1 MEKQDVFKSI
11 KVADFTWAGV
21 GPLTTR
27 VLAEH
32 GATVIRVESHKRPDS
47 LRFMGPFKDGKPGLD
62 RSAFGAAYNT
72 GKYGISLDLNT
83 PKGRE
88 LAEKL
93 IMWSDVV
100 ANSFAPGTMVKWG
113 LDYEGVTRFN
123 PDIIYAETTMQGQ
136 WGPYKNY
143 SAYGIHAASLAGFH
157 EMTGWPD
164 RGPALV
170 YGAYTDYI
178 GPWYLAMA
186 IIGALDRRRK
196 TGKGM
201 YIEQSQL
208 EAAATYLG
216 PTMLDFFVN
225 NRIPV
230 RMGNRDPYM
239 APHGAFRCKGDDR
252 WVAVSVSTD
261 EEWRAFCMILGHPE
275 WITSPEFSTCLARKA
290 NEEVLEKRIEACT
303 INYTP
308 EEVMSRMQEAGIAAG
323 VVQDNQNIFED
334 PQAVHRKAFEFLDHS
349 VIGRHAYN
357 TPAYRLSKTP
367 HHLKKAAPAL
377 GEDNEWVYKEI
388 LGLSDDEIS
397 ELLVEGVITT
407 EADVSW

>member
-1 MEKQDVFKSI
+1 MKKEIFESI
-11 KVADFTWAGV
+11 KVADFTWVGV

-72 GKYGISLDLNT
+72 GKYGISLDLNK
-83 PKGRE
+83 PKGLEIAKE
-88 LAEKL
+88 LIK
-93 IMWSDVV
+93 WSDVV
-100 ANSFAPGTMVKWG
+100 ADSFAPGTMRRWG
-113 LDYEGVTRFN
+113 LDYEGVKKFK
-123 PDIIYAETTMQGQ
+123 PDIIYAETTQQGQ
-136 WGPYKNY
+136 WGPHASYT
-143 SAYGIHAASLAGFH
+143 AYGIHAASLAGFH

-164 RGPALV
+164 RGPNLA

-178 GPWYLAMA
+178 GPWYLSMA

-208 EAAATYLG
+208 EAGVTYLG
-216 PTMLDFFVN
+216 PTLLDYFVN
-225 NRIPV
+225 GRIAG
-230 RMGNRDPYM
+230 RMGNRDAHS
-239 APHGAFRCKGDDR
+239 APHGAFRCKGEDR

-261 EEWRAFCMILGHPE
+261 DHQWRAFCEVLGHPE
-275 WITSPEFSTCLARKA
+275 WITSPEFSTWMARKE
-290 NEEVLEKRIEACT
+290 NEDDLEQRIEAWT
-303 INYTP
+303 LNYTP
-308 EEVMSRMQEAGIAAG
+308 NEVMSRMQDAG
-323 VVQDNQNIFED
+323 VPAGVAQDNQDIFQD
-334 PQAVHRKAFEFLDHS
+334 PQVSHRKAFENLNHS

-357 TPAYRLSKTP
+357 TPAFRLSKTP
-367 HHLKKAAPAL
+367 HQLKKAAAAL

-388 LGLSDDEIS
+388 LGCSDDEIG
-397 ELLVEGVITT
+397 ELLVKGVITT
-407 EADVSW
+407 EGDVSW